1 MTEEEELIE
10 CERVGLDYFD
20 SAPVRHVASET
31 IKATPEE
38 IFAVLLD
45 GESWTKFVWAI
56 EDVVWTSGFPLE
68 VGSTRS
74 VYMKGGI
81 VGHEEF
87 IAYEHGKRMAF
98 RFNQVYKGSIQA
110 FAEDYQVTELGDGRC
125 RVDWVMAMGVPD
137 RADDTP
143 SGVVA
148 NLRKAMLGAFV
159 RHTLKRFRRYVE
171 SKPVLEGAS

>member
-1 MTEEEELIE
+1 MTEEPLIE
-10 CERVGLDYFD
+10 CEKVGLDYFD

-31 IKATPEE
+31 IRVTPEE

-45 GESWTKFVWAI
+45 GPSWTKFVWAI

-74 VYMKGGI
+74 VYMKGDL

-98 RFNQVYKGSIQA
+98 RFNQVSKGSITA
-110 FAEDYQVTELGDGRC
+110 FAEDYQVTDLGDGTC
-125 RVDWVMAMGVPD
+125 RIDWVMAMGD
-137 RADDTP
+137 RNKAGDTS
-143 SGVVA
+143 SGVIA
-148 NLRKAMLGAFV
+148 NFRTAILGAFV

-171 SKPVLEGAS
+171 SKPALEGAV